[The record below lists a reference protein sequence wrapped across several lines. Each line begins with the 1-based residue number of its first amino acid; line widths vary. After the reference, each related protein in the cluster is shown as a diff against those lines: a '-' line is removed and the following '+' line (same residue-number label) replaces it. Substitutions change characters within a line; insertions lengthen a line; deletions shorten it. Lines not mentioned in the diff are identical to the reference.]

1 MLIPH
6 EDKVAVFTTSNIL
19 FIEGEDSLC
28 DGDQNVMT
36 KMMMMMM
43 MMMMMI
49 MMMTIGSVERFR
61 VGAYMLIHSFCIAM
75 IHLFLFGE
83 YWTVL

>member
-36 KMMMMMM
+36 KM